1 METREP
7 EYHSNAERSEPDHST
22 RHEGVRIFEA
32 DAWIPM
38 WEQSIPGKKIVL
50 GSVPTSCNLNLEPE
64 PHFAIDV
71 NLEGEV
77 ALEHHRLIAQ
87 QGEQVPMQFEGLQ
100 YGNYP
105 IRGNNY
111 NHVTW
116 NIANNSMQLH
126 AKYTLLDKGLR
137 TLR

>member
-38 WEQSIPGKKIVL
+38 WEQSTPGKKIVL

-77 ALEHHRLIAQ
+77 ALEHHR
-87 QGEQVPMQFEGLQ
+87 P
-100 YGNYP
+100 
-105 IRGNNY
+105 
-111 NHVTW
+111 
-116 NIANNSMQLH
+116 
-126 AKYTLLDKGLR
+126 
-137 TLR
+137 TLRGTLPIIVCNFTPNIPYWIKDSGHFG